1 MSLRSTPV
9 VLTGD
14 IFDENTPLDDMVNA
28 SKALASINNQQGIY
42 YVYGNH
48 DLSLIHI

>member
-1 MSLRSTPV
+1 MSTSLSVTELQKYCDEMSQLNADLV

-28 SKALASINNQQGIY
+28 IRR
-42 YVYGNH
+42 
-48 DLSLIHI
+48 